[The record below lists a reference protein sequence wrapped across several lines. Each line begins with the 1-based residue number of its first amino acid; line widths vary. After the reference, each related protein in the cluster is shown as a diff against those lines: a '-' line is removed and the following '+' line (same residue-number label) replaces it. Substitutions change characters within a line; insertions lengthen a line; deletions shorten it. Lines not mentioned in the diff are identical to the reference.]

1 MLRYLASTPVLV
13 TCDDCDYTV
22 ILDSDLK
29 THTVMESY
37 RRNSCNTFS
46 QGLISVGLN
55 SADMDKENNN
65 YSKVAMAQAQ
75 LMASGGTSWLQRTF
89 RRSKSEYRRKHS
101 LIQVNRTLEHIIR
114 IPD

>member
-101 LIQVNRTLEHIIR
+101 LIQVNRTLEGY
-114 IPD
+114 D